1 MGGDHKCS
9 VCQATFT
16 RPQHVARHMR
26 SHTGDR
32 PYKCQFCGDQFAR
45 SDLLSRHVNK
55 CHANEKPPAG
65 ATTTRRK
72 GSASASRAATSK
84 QACDQ
89 CVQSSLPCDGA
100 NPCSKC
106 IQRKC
111 RCTFV
116 KFHRQTA
123 PIGPGHNPHPQ
134 ASASSSRLSGYGTAD
149 DFLLG
154 PAPPSIAPIPGDP
167 TSYNTS
173 FTFPNLYTSTADS
186 APPSLAMPSSGD
198 YNKLRSQADYMRRM
212 TLPQPSGPTLYN
224 DPRNAGATSWLGWG
238 SETTAQLAVGS
249 RPVTASDHHP
259 KSDHPSFT
267 YPPVAADTY
276 MPSYAVR
283 RVPHDRHPSVEFS
296 SDSSSHSVPSSAS
309 SSSVHLPLD
318 DMASQ
323 QQQQH
328 AYHVSLSD
336 LDEHIKDILTAP
348 SSESQADSIG
358 IQDAQAQAHHNY
370 LQYHQP
376 HPSQHQQGS
385 NQGMQSALPPNPNP
399 NADSGQ
405 QEGGF
410 SSAFGL
416 MSLDDPSLLA
426 GLTSDAA
433 PFFTNNGMDMYP
445 GDPDATPM
453 PPKPSTSA
461 AITNNNSKVTSHP
474 IQPLSANPPHGS
486 SASRDEELKVLKE
499 SWKQYLRTPLQ
510 GSTPSGLNFSFSNS
524 GSGSGPSNSV
534 SPGPPYR
541 RARVSSLP
549 SAQTPSVE
557 KSQSQ
562 FGYAYQPSGNGGGN
576 DGGNGATSSIRT
588 TLHGNPD
595 DLRSYEAAIL
605 ARRPPLNL
613 NLNMDLAMKRSRGA
627 TASSSMSPVTMGNAG
642 SSSNANP
649 SANPQQMQPP
659 QKRGYGYHPP
669 GSSGGGSRPSSSS
682 SLSLANAF
690 GKSHSHPHASANQAH
705 HSHAN
710 ASANAN
716 AIFAYLA
723 NDHEQPRDGHGFEN
737 PSPPSRG
744 STASLDESSNA
755 SEEGGD
761 SGSMSRPSFKRL
773 PSQTLAPMNAK
784 RAMLDRRSGYG
795 YGEDGGEDG
804 DEDEV
809 AADEDYRRRE
819 IGYRRG
825 QQQQQRDQQ
834 QQQQQQQQQ
843 HLSPPQ
849 SHAMNVDRGGA
860 PPPSSYGGMVA
871 GRRRRMSAPD
881 TSPTVGSFA
890 AAGQL

>member
-55 CHANEKPPAG
+55 CHADEKPPAG

-72 GSASASRAATSK
+72 GSASASRASTSK

-123 PIGPGHNPHPQ
+123 PIGPGHNPHPP
-134 ASASSSRLSGYGTAD
+134 ANSTSSRLSSYGTAD

-154 PAPPSIAPIPGDP
+154 PAPPSIAPISGDP

-186 APPSLAMPSSGD
+186 APPSLAMPGSSD
-198 YNKLRSQADYMRRM
+198 YNKFRSQADYMRRM

-238 SETTAQLAVGS
+238 SETTAQLAAGS
-249 RPVTASDHHP
+249 RPVAATDHHP

-276 MPSYAVR
+276 IPSYTVR
-283 RVPHDRHPSVEFS
+283 RVSHDRHPSVEFS

-318 DMASQ
+318 DVASQ
-323 QQQQH
+323 HQQH
-328 AYHVSLSD
+328 AYH
-336 LDEHIKDILTAP
+336 
-348 SSESQADSIG
+348 
-358 IQDAQAQAHHNY
+358 DAQAQAHHNY
-370 LQYHQP
+370 LRYHQP
-376 HPSQHQQGS
+376 HPAQQNQQGS
-385 NQGMQSALPPNPNP
+385 NQGMQSGLPPHPNP

-416 MSLDDPSLLA
+416 MSLDDPSILA
-426 GLTSDAA
+426 GLSNDGA
-433 PFFTNNGMDMYP
+433 PFFTSNGMDMYP

-453 PPKPSTSA
+453 PPKSSTAS
-461 AITNNNSKVTSHP
+461 ITNNNNINNNNCKVTSHP
-474 IQPLSANPPHGS
+474 IQPLSANSTHGS
-486 SASRDEELKVLKE
+486 STSRDEELKVLKE

-510 GSTPSGLNFSFSNS
+510 GSTPNGLNFSFSDS
-524 GSGSGPSNSV
+524 GSGSGPSNPV

-549 SAQTPSVE
+549 SVQTPSTE
-557 KSQSQ
+557 RSQSQ

-588 TLHGNPD
+588 TLHGNSD

-627 TASSSMSPVTMGNAG
+627 TASSGMSPVALGKAS
-642 SSSNANP
+642 SSSNPNA
-649 SANPQQMQPP
+649 SANPQQMQQP
-659 QKRGYGYHPP
+659 QKRGYEYHPP
-669 GSSGGGSRPSSSS
+669 GSSSGGSRPSSSS
-682 SLSLANAF
+682 PLSLANAF
-690 GKSHSHPHASANQAH
+690 GKSHSHPHTSANLAN

-710 ASANAN
+710 VSANAN

-723 NDHEQPRDGHGFEN
+723 NDHEQQHDGHGFGN

-761 SGSMSRPSFKRL
+761 SGSISRPSFKRL

-784 RAMLDRRSGYG
+784 RAMLNRRSGCG
-795 YGEDGGEDG
+795 FGEEGGENG
-804 DEDEV
+804 DDDDA

-825 QQQQQRDQQ
+825 QQQQRRDQQ
-834 QQQQQQQQQ
+834 QQQRDQQQQQQ

-849 SHAMNVDRGGA
+849 SHAMNVDRSGA
-860 PPPSSYGGMVA
+860 PPPSSYGGIVA
-871 GRRRRMSAPD
+871 GRRRGMSAPD